1 MRNLVLIASVL
12 TLSML
17 SLIPR
22 QNHRSQ
28 RVTME
33 FDGRGRRV
41 NK

>member
-12 TLSML
+12 TLSPL
-17 SLIPR
+17 SG
-22 QNHRSQ
+22 
-28 RVTME
+28 VVMK